1 MKIGGILENSHLT
14 LYRIIIDKDQPGAA
28 GSILKFFAQR
38 NINLEYIT
46 ESGTENGSAVMA
58 VCIKDIEVPEVEKFM
73 QDNQDKIESL
83 QIIKTENVSTLGIYG
98 PHFREKHS
106 IAARFCTLLGASGVN
121 ILGISSSISSVCC
134 VIKSDQVEKGKTAIL
149 KRFELP

>member
-1 MKIGGILENSHLT
+1 MKIGGILENRGLT
-14 LYRIIIDKDQPGAA
+14 LYRIITNEDAPGAA
-28 GSILKFFAQR
+28 GLILKFYAQR

-46 ESGTENGSAVMA
+46 ESGTINGSAVMA
-58 VCIKDIEVPEVEKFM
+58 ICIKDEFVEEVDSFIDDHK
-73 QDNQDKIESL
+73 DAIESL
-83 QIIKTENVSTLGIYG
+83 KIIKIENVSTLGIYG

-106 IAARFCTLLGASGVN
+106 IAARFCTLLGSAGVN

-134 VIKSDQVEKGKTAIL
+134 IIKTDQIEDGRNAVL